1 MDMRDEWLHDLGVW
15 AAKNDNVRELR
26 SPRQPLMAVEME
38 AAALYAF
45 ARVRQRAV
53 LCFAQ

>member
-15 AAKNDNVRELR
+15 AARNDNVYELW

-38 AAALYAF
+38 AAALYVF
-45 ARVRQRAV
+45 AQVRQKAV
-53 LCFAQ
+53 VCFAQ

>member
-15 AAKNDNVRELR
+15 AARNDNVRELW

-38 AAALYAF
+38 AAALYVF
-45 ARVRQRAV
+45 AQVRQKAV